1 MEETGSGDEDR
12 HKETEQ
18 AFDKAVQMRRQGHGL
33 KTERRR
39 AWETLRRERAAP
51 CLLTGHRPNTEKTL

>member
-1 MEETGSGDEDR
+1 MGSGDEDR

-33 KTERRR
+33 GGD
-39 AWETLRRERAAP
+39 REEEGLGDTQEGEG
-51 CLLTGHRPNTEKTL
+51 CSLSVNWTQT